1 MQIFEY
7 FTHPHP
13 FIPKIVYNII
23 VYYVRTIKTILFIIC
38 TLSFYILSTPLSSF
52 LSLSLSFGILVCCW
66 TNPLVSMD
74 ETHLYTRVSLWSWT
88 EVSWVTNFFS
98 NFSRSKIIEI
108 FEKDVIMDKY
118 CVENT
123 SWVIEKIKFAAHF
136 ALN

>member
-13 FIPKIVYNII
+13 FIPKILYNII

-52 LSLSLSFGILVCCW
+52 LSLSRHTCVLLNKSPCFYGRNAFVF
-66 TNPLVSMD
+66 
-74 ETHLYTRVSLWSWT
+74 LWSWT

-98 NFSRSKIIEI
+98 NFSRSKLIKI

-136 ALN
+136 AFD